1 MTLCSR
7 THETSCTAH
16 KGMCRFPECPPT
28 CTGRAANWIG
38 NPRFDFLEIAATDD
52 GLHCDVA
59 ATSPEDRDW
68 LEDQGLIR
76 RDYNR
81 YRATDRGLKAL
92 FPSLRVL

>member
-1 MTLCSR
+1 MTQCSQMHKPR
-7 THETSCTAH
+7 CSAH
-16 KGMCRFPECPPT
+16 KAVCCFPNCPPA
-28 CTGRAANWIG
+28 CIGRAANWTG

>member
-1 MTLCSR
+1 MTRCS
-7 THETSCTAH
+7 TDEVCTAH
-16 KGMCRFPECPPT
+16 KALCRFPECPPT
-28 CTGRAANWIG
+28 CTGRAANWTG
-38 NPRFDFLEIAATDD
+38 NRFDFLEIAGTND
-52 GLHCDVA
+52 GLHKVVA

-92 FPSLRVL
+92 FPSLKVLQ